1 MPDHREAT
9 RRVGFALLLMI
20 ACNAV
25 MAQDRTPAAPA
36 DESSSATEPGG
47 EPVPEPA
54 ASRPNPLSRLPVIG
68 RFFGDPDITD
78 GRDGGKV
85 SPRYGLRIDA
95 PEPLARLIREHTLL
109 GRWRQRADYDPS
121 QLPLFIAR
129 AEAEVRELLAAE
141 GYFMPQVTVSAVQ
154 GGARVQV
161 VPGTQTRVD
170 VVRLHF
176 LGEVAGEERRA
187 LREAVERHWLL
198 PRGEPFR
205 SEAWE
210 QAKRALLDDLRDRGF
225 LRARFIDTEAEVNQ
239 EQALA
244 TLDLM
249 VDSGSAVRFGALSI
263 DGLQRYPASV
273 VEGLKGFREGEPY
286 DMRLIAELQ
295 TRLNGAGWFTT
306 VNVRPDVRALAES
319 PDLDTVPIK
328 VEVIERPAKRW
339 TVGVGYDADHGPSLL
354 AGWEHRNVG
363 GLGIQTFN
371 GIELDPKRQVA
382 FSTWETPQNLHG
394 YRWQTGVRVEH
405 HDIQNDLVDAGSVYL
420 ARLHR
425 SGKVETG
432 LSLQYQDERQNV
444 VFGPGSE
451 AFYHNRALVLGLSWT
466 RRDFD
471 SPLMPTRGTLLALQL
486 SGASESLGSVRSFV
500 RTYGMA
506 YGIYP
511 LTRPMGGDYAR
522 IVLRGELGYVH
533 ADSSEGIPTANLFR
547 TGGSR
552 SVRGYTSQSLGV
564 PLGEAVVGG
573 RYLAVVSAEYQHLL
587 TRDWAAAAFVD
598 AGNAADSI
606 DSFRFARGAGV
617 GMRWRTP
624 VGPLN
629 IDLARGFDPGQWR
642 VYFSIGVVF

>member
-1 MPDHREAT
+1 
-9 RRVGFALLLMI
+9 VCLALAL
-20 ACNAV
+20 ACGGV
-25 MAQDRTPAAPA
+25 RAQLDDRAQAASAQQAADASEPTSSPAPPPLSAPTA
-36 DESSSATEPGG
+36 EP
-47 EPVPEPA
+47 
-54 ASRPNPLSRLPVIG
+54 ASRPNPLARLPVIG
-68 RFFGDPDITD
+68 RFFGDPDVTD

-85 SPRYGLRIDA
+85 SPRYTLRIEA
-95 PEPLARLIREHTLL
+95 PDPLARLIREHTLL

-129 AEAEVRELLAAE
+129 ADAEVRELVAAE
-141 GYFMPQVTVSAVQ
+141 GYFSPQVRVTAIE

-161 VPGTQTRVD
+161 EPGQRTRVGRIALRFEGD
-170 VVRLHF
+170 IASEQRQ
-176 LGEVAGEERRA
+176 A
-187 LREAVERHWLL
+187 LRESIERNW
-198 PRGEPFR
+198 RMTEGEPFR
-205 SEAWE
+205 SEDWE
-210 QAKRALLDDLRDRGF
+210 QAKRGLLDDLRDRGF
-225 LRARFIDTEAEVNQ
+225 LRARLVDSEALVDQ
-239 EQALA
+239 EQAMA
-244 TLDLM
+244 SLDLTI
-249 VDSGSAVRFGALSI
+249 DSGASVRFGPLSI
-263 DGLQRYPASV
+263 EGLQRYPPDLI
-273 VEGLKGFREGEPY
+273 EGIKSFREGDPY
-286 DMRLIAELQ
+286 DMRQIADLQ

-306 VNVRPDVRALAES
+306 VNVRPDVRALTES
-319 PDLDTVPIK
+319 PELEAVPVR

-339 TVGVGYDADHGPSLL
+339 TLGAGYDADRGPSVL
-354 AGWEHRNVG
+354 AGWENRNVG

-371 GIELDPKRQVA
+371 GIELDPKRQLA
-382 FSTWETPQNLHG
+382 FSTWELPQNLQG

-405 HDIQNDLVDAGSVYL
+405 QNIQNDLVEAGSVYL

-425 SGKVETG
+425 AGKIETG
-432 LSLQYQDERQNV
+432 VSLQYQDERQNG
-444 VFGPGSE
+444 VFGPGDE
-451 AFYHNRALVLGLSWT
+451 AFYRNRALVLGLSWT

-471 SPLMPTRGTLLALQL
+471 SPLTPTRGTLVALQV

-573 RYLAVVSAEYQHLL
+573 RYLATVSAEYQHLL
-587 TRDWAAAAFVD
+587 SRDWAVAGFVD
-598 AGNAADSI
+598 AGNASDSL
-606 DSFRFARGAGV
+606 DSFKFARGAGV

-629 IDLARGFDPGQWR
+629 IDVARGFDPGQWR
-642 VYFSIGVVF
+642 LYFSIGVVF